1 MQPDENGT
9 RRLITAPVQPGY
21 VECDQQGRLPGCRF
35 QFDNPDEQCRDGR
48 QGEYCWEE
56 EGGGREGKKE
66 RKKEGGREGGSIVH
80 VQLLYNT

>member
-9 RRLITAPVQPGY
+9 RRLTTAPVQPGY

-66 RKKEGGREGGSIVH
+66 RKEGGREYCACIIA
-80 VQLLYNT
+80 L